1 MWLNSWQDWS
11 DFIERRRLVTR
22 INLWRF
28 MADVQSKFVSFG
40 RIMILTTDKIIT
52 LEITKRIAD
61 QLHGSITSAKAAP
74 AAGGCSV
81 LVITISNAPNPT
93 DRAAAMSTTN
103 LVSGAVL
110 PTDEAGISRASLR
123 PIARQQCA
131 HPGLSEAWMRCCMG
145 KRR

>member
-1 MWLNSWQDWS
+1 MWLNSWQDRS
-11 DFIERRRLVTR
+11 VFIEHRRLVTR

-40 RIMILTTDKIIT
+40 RSTILTTDKIIA

-61 QLHGSITSAKAAP
+61 QLHGSMTSAKAVP

-103 LVSGAVL
+103 QVSGAVL
-110 PTDEAGISRASLR
+110 STDKTGVSWPSLR
-123 PIARQQCA
+123 QTARQQCA
-131 HPGLSEAWMRCCMG
+131 HPGLSEVWMRCCMG

>member
-1 MWLNSWQDWS
+1 MWLNSWQDWP

-28 MADVQSKFVSFG
+28 MADVQSKFLSFG
-40 RIMILTTDKIIT
+40 RSMILTTDKIIA

-61 QLHGSITSAKAAP
+61 QLHGSITSAKAAL

-110 PTDEAGISRASLR
+110 STDKTRSIAAIAALDSAATVCPSSPLR
-123 PIARQQCA
+123 GVDAMVF
-131 HPGLSEAWMRCCMG
+131 G
-145 KRR
+145 

>member
-1 MWLNSWQDWS
+1 
-11 DFIERRRLVTR
+11 
-22 INLWRF
+22 
-28 MADVQSKFVSFG
+28 
-40 RIMILTTDKIIT
+40 MILTTDKIIA

-110 PTDEAGISRASLR
+110 STDKIRSIAAIAAPDSTATVCPPTTLR
-123 PIARQQCA
+123 GVDAMVF
-131 HPGLSEAWMRCCMG
+131 G
-145 KRR
+145 